1 MLDSGFRTLMIE
13 SFRELYGSAENIRV
27 FRAPGRVNL
36 IGEHT
41 DYNLGFVMPVALDLA
56 TYVATAP
63 AADGQLRIYSEHRS
77 EMHQVE
83 AASVATLKPSGSWT
97 DYPLG
102 VAQQVARAGFPVQ
115 AANVLIRSTVPEGSG
130 LSSSA
135 ALEVSSALAFLNGRA
150 IDPVEL
156 ARLCQRSEHQFVG
169 IPSGIMD
176 QYVSIFG
183 REHVAV
189 EIDCRSL
196 QHRYVELPS
205 GAALVAVNTMV
216 KHALAGSAYKD
227 RVAECKAAV
236 AALRQHFPAVES
248 LRDVSVAQFRSVES
262 TLPPLLAKR
271 TRHVITE
278 DDRVERFVAARGD
291 LEQMGKL
298 LVESHR
304 SLQHD
309 YEVSCDELDFLVET
323 ALAIP
328 GVYGSRMTGGGFG
341 GCTVTMLRPDAFDE
355 FARKTEAAYQSR
367 FRIKPPIY
375 RCVPSAG
382 AGELTDFAGI
392 PPLA

>member
-1 MLDSGFRTLMIE
+1 MLDSGFRILMIE
-13 SFRELYGSAENIRV
+13 SFRKLYGSAENIRV
-27 FRAPGRVNL
+27 FRAPGRVNI

-41 DYNLGFVMPVALDLA
+41 DYNLGYVMPVALDLA

-63 AADGQLRIYSEHRS
+63 SHDGKLRLYSEHHTDLREIEAS
-77 EMHQVE
+77 AVE
-83 AASVATLKPSGSWT
+83 SLEPIGTWT

-102 VAQQVARAGFPVQ
+102 VAQQVAHVGFPV
-115 AANVLIRSTVPEGSG
+115 APANLFIRSTVPEGSG

-150 IDPVEL
+150 IDPHEL
-156 ARLCQRSEHQFVG
+156 ARLCQRAEHQFVR

-183 REHVAV
+183 REGLAV

-196 QHRYVELPS
+196 EHRYAKIPP
-205 GAALVAVNTMV
+205 GAALVAVNSMV

-236 AALRQHFPAVES
+236 AELRKHFPRIES
-248 LRDVSVAQFRSVES
+248 LRDVTVAQFRSVES
-262 TLPPLLAKR
+262 TLPPLLAR
-271 TRHVITE
+271 RARHVITE
-278 DDRVERFVAARGD
+278 DDRVERFVAAHGD
-291 LEQMGKL
+291 LETMGRL

-309 YEVSCDELDFLVET
+309 YEVSSIELDFLVET
-323 ALAIP
+323 ALAVA

-341 GCTVTMLRPDAFDE
+341 GCTVTLLRPEAIGE
-355 FARKTEAAYQSR
+355 FSRHIETAYQER
-367 FRIKPPIY
+367 FRIKPQIY
-375 RCVPSAG
+375 RCIPSNG
-382 AGELTDFAGI
+382 AGEVTDFAAL
-392 PPLA
+392 PANA